1 MPIPSK
7 EAVRPIIERLRKP
20 VVDVVLGGWKDWRES
35 PHLGVWRC
43 RRSRANFVWEQIIDR
58 AHRAFADDG
67 QIRILDGQETFS
79 FLVDDRVLF
88 RFKKGN
94 EAGISAN
101 VPTQLALAYHDHE
114 QDLLGLAEV
123 CRVEIVYQLNAL
135 QTEVVDVLVVARDG
149 DRIAWA
155 FSLLEG
161 GEAAVALPAPELVD
175 PEQTAARLVR
185 ARGDGEPARRE
196 KRDRP

>member
-1 MPIPSK
+1 M
-7 EAVRPIIERLRKP
+7 
-20 VVDVVLGGWKDWRES
+20 
-35 PHLGVWRC
+35 
-43 RRSRANFVWEQIIDR
+43 WEQIIDR
-58 AHRAFADDG
+58 AHRAFFADDG
-67 QIRILDGQETFS
+67 RIRILDGQETFS
-79 FLVDDRVLF
+79 FLVDDCVLF

-94 EAGISAN
+94 EVGISAN

-114 QDLLGLAEV
+114 QDLLGLPEV

-161 GEAAVALPAPELVD
+161 GEVAGPLPVGVSPAS
-175 PEQTAARLVR
+175 RR
-185 ARGDGEPARRE
+185 RGRNPRPPRRR
-196 KRDRP
+196 KP